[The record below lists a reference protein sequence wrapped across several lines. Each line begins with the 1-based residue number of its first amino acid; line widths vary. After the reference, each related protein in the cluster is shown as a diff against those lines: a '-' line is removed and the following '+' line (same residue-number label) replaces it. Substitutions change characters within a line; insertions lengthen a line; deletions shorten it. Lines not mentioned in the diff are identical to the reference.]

1 MLALLVSIAVLALS
15 VLAEPIY
22 YLDARSG
29 SPYFTFKDGLEPW
42 RIYRQDW
49 MYPDR
54 VPVDLEDDVWFS
66 REQAFLYKTS
76 SPGASVTFNSTGSV
90 SLIRGY
96 LNSTMDP
103 ARLQSTNIISV
114 TVNGEPVP
122 VNSLVGTGVMFVNIA
137 INNDSWFDLRAT
149 GGLPHSIT
157 VTLGPEWEGEI
168 CVKHATSHIFP
179 PALDMSMV
187 HFPNLNASQSHVHLF
202 HTMNR
207 TNWIWEGEWERVKRI
222 LVLETSAGRAEFP
235 FAHGKKGSKVTGL
248 LPENATMFMITSL
261 FNRDTGM
268 MVTVDPPPVKSPSPN
283 PFISSTNQ
291 TFGPSLQNGFFT
303 ELDPAQRY
311 TVTIEAI
318 NDGGCY
324 LESAVAFP
332 YDMLRVTDPT
342 YWPGYYTD
350 PGSGNGTVGSGT
362 SSGSSDT
369 SSGTGGEKASQ
380 DDTGNPLE
388 KKTTNTGVIAGAIVA
403 ALAGFAVVA
412 GLVTWY
418 LVRGRRKQN
427 DQTKRG
433 SMAKDLGLG
442 DKHELI
448 PYGGKGY
455 GGSHP
460 SLGSLA
466 QKTTPTRYLAPLPL
480 SVGESGQYT
489 GHSTKGARNPFG
501 DDSSAESA
509 SHGSVS
515 MTMDTPSSDRLGSHP
530 LPDDGTLLAAVR
542 EALSQ
547 EVAQRGAEAPPGVGL
562 PFDKAAIV
570 MAVRHA
576 LAESALASNQP
587 PVSESSSPFSGPNE
601 STIIAD
607 LKGISSSSTPSGA
620 SATTRQDDVLAGT
633 TSRNPSASMAH
644 AAHTEEKALLMAIK
658 DVVGQARDGG
668 RGRRAARTQPVRV
681 RHDEDGG
688 TFAIAPTLQVA
699 EEVLPPMYNPQWENR
714 RRGRQDADGAQ

>member
-1 MLALLVSIAVLALS
+1 MLALLVSIAALALS

-29 SPYFTFKDGLEPW
+29 SAYFTFKDGLEPW
-42 RIYRQDW
+42 RVYRQDW
-49 MYPDR
+49 VEPDKYPE
-54 VPVDLEDDVWFS
+54 VPLEDDVWFS
-66 REQAFLYKTS
+66 QEQGFLYKTS
-76 SPGASVTFNSTGSV
+76 SPGASVTFNATGSV
-90 SLIRGY
+90 SLLRGY

-103 ARLQSTNIISV
+103 ARLQSTNVISV

-122 VNSLVGTGVMFVNIA
+122 VNSLTGTGVMFVTIS
-137 INNDSWFDLRAT
+137 INNDSWFDLRAS
-149 GGLPHSIT
+149 GGLPHSSTI
-157 VTLGPEWEGEI
+157 TLGPEWEGEI
-168 CVKHATSHIFP
+168 CVKHATSHVFP
-179 PALDMSMV
+179 PALNMSMV
-187 HFPNLNASQSHVHLF
+187 HFPEPNSSQSHVHLF
-202 HTMNR
+202 HPMDR
-207 TNWIWEGEWERVKRI
+207 TTWFWEGEWERVKRF
-222 LVLETSAGRAEFP
+222 LVMGTSVGRIEFP
-235 FAHGKKGSKVTGL
+235 YAHGKKGSKVTGR
-248 LPENATMFMITSL
+248 LPENATMFLISSL

-283 PFISSTNQ
+283 PFIATTNR
-291 TFGPSLQNGFFT
+291 TFGPSSQNGFFT
-303 ELDPAQRY
+303 ELDPAERY

-324 LESAVAFP
+324 LDYAIAYP

-350 PGSGNGTVGSGT
+350 SGSGNGTVAPGT
-362 SSGSSDT
+362 STGSSDT

-380 DDTGNPLE
+380 DDTSKPLE

-403 ALAGFAVVA
+403 ALAGFAIIA
-412 GLVTWY
+412 GLVTWR
-418 LVRGRRKQN
+418 LVGRRRKQN
-427 DQTKRG
+427 GQSKRL

-448 PYGGKGY
+448 PYGGKDY
-455 GGSHP
+455 GGSYP
-460 SLGSLA
+460 SLGPLA
-466 QKTTPTRYLAPLPL
+466 QETTPTPYLAPLPL
-480 SVGESGQYT
+480 SVGESGQPA
-489 GHSTKGARNPFG
+489 GHSTKGARSPFG
-501 DDSSAESA
+501 DDSSADPA
-509 SHGSVS
+509 SHGPLS
-515 MTMDTPSSDRLGSHP
+515 MTTDTASSDRLGNHL

-547 EVAQRGAEAPPGVGL
+547 EVAQRGAEASSGGRL
-562 PFDKAAIV
+562 TFDKEAIV

-576 LAESALASNQP
+576 LAESALTSNQS
-587 PVSESSSPFSGPNE
+587 PVSDSSSPFLGPNE

-607 LKGISSSSTPSGA
+607 LKGTSSSSTPSGG
-620 SATTRQDDVLAGT
+620 SPTTRQDDVVAGT
-633 TSRNPSASMAH
+633 TSRNPPASMAQ

-658 DVVGQARDGG
+658 DVVAQARGGG
-668 RGRRAARTQPVRV
+668 RAPRAAPTPLRV

-688 TFAIAPTLQVA
+688 TLAVAPSSVA